1 MTKNT
6 SANVDTSV
14 KDLTDAAVKQAKLL
28 ASLADNPEL
37 LATLGIDSSVLQ
49 SVQAEVSQVAAAK
62 NVLRKMEDV
71 TDSDTANEIVELSRE
86 LAALTADH
94 IKLGKAGSDG
104 RATRSFTIQ
113 TEHGAFRV
121 ALV

>member
-1 MTKNT
+1 MATKNE
-6 SANVDTSV
+6 NKNGPVV
-14 KDLTDAAVKQAKLL
+14 DLTAEAVKQAKLL
-28 ASLADNPEL
+28 AALADNPEL
-37 LATLGIDSSVLQ
+37 LATLGIQTDVLQ
-49 SVQAEVSQVAAAK
+49 SVQSEVSQIAAAK
-62 NVLRKMEDV
+62 NVLRKMDDP
-71 TDSDTANEIVELSRE
+71 TDTDTANEIVELSRE
-86 LAALTADH
+86 LAALTVDH